1 MRNYTKSIEN
11 LLFDFLFGVGFGVGG
26 GCITAGEVGGA
37 GGVGGVA
44 GGLPPRL
51 DRNLDIKSFAS
62 IEPFSNRDFRF
73 GFISS
78 IEIT

>member
-11 LLFDFLFGVGFGVGG
+11 LLFDFLFGFGVGG
-26 GCITAGEVGGA
+26 GVCITAGEVGGV

-51 DRNLDIKSFAS
+51 DRNVAINALA
-62 IEPFSNRDFRF
+62 
-73 GFISS
+73 
-78 IEIT
+78 

>member
-26 GCITAGEVGGA
+26 GCITAGEDGGV

-44 GGLPPRL
+44 GGLPPRFDL
-51 DRNLDIKSFAS
+51 NVAINSFA
-62 IEPFSNRDFRF
+62 
-73 GFISS
+73 
-78 IEIT
+78 